1 MRLDD
6 FNVSSIKTAK
16 VKVLT
21 STIVWEFLDD
31 FSNVLNEW
39 KFVED
44 LKNVRELENI
54 GLGVNTAVRPVKVTF
69 SLRIVSFPLLPRG
82 YKTA

>member
-16 VKVLT
+16 VKVLS

-39 KFVED
+39 KFVGD
-44 LKNVRELENI
+44 LKNVR
-54 GLGVNTAVRPVKVTF
+54 
-69 SLRIVSFPLLPRG
+69 
-82 YKTA
+82 